1 MVLVWRYTEIDET
14 IENEHRSVASI
25 VRLIG
30 GLPNSSEEAVGAAG
44 N

>member
-1 MVLVWRYTEIDET
+1 MVLVWRYTEIEET
-14 IENEHRSVASI
+14 IENVHRSVASI

-30 GLPNSSEEAVGAAG
+30 GSSNSSEKAVEAAG